1 MSRRDLAHV
10 MTALADAA
18 HAEVGVGVA
27 VAVLDQ
33 AIGRSVGDLRT
44 VLNLQSL
51 QADGLV
57 QETAPGTWALT
68 DAGLRRMREDHELS
82 DR

>member
-10 MTALADAA
+10 MTALVEAA
-18 HAEVGVGVA
+18 HAEVGVGVP
-27 VAVLDQ
+27 VSVLDQ

-44 VLNLQSL
+44 VLNLQTL
-51 QADGLV
+51 EADGLV
-57 QETAPGTWALT
+57 RQ
-68 DAGLRRMREDHELS
+68 REDGMWSLTEAGVQRLRDDQELS